1 MKFIYPAV
9 FHKQEDGSVH
19 AYFPDLA
26 CCEITAPDMEDAIE
40 KANEACYNWIDLELQ
55 EDEPKMPPV
64 SEPEDIPLK
73 EGDEVRNIS
82 VLMRFYDGWD
92 E

>member
-9 FHKQEDGSVH
+9 FSKQEDGAFH

-26 CCEITAPDMEDAIE
+26 CCEVTAQDMEDCIE
-40 KANEACYNWIDLELQ
+40 KANEAAYNWIELELS

-64 SEPEDIPLK
+64 SEASDLELK
-73 EGDEVRNIS
+73 PGEEVRNIS
-82 VLMRFYDGWD
+82 VMMRFYDGWD

>member
-9 FHKQEDGSVH
+9 FRKQPDGSVYG
-19 AYFPDLA
+19 YFPDLA
-26 CCEITAPDMEDAIE
+26 CCEVTAGDLEDCIE
-40 KANEACYNWIDLELQ
+40 KANDAAYNWIELELSEDEPDMPPVSDPADLELQ
-55 EDEPKMPPV
+55 
-64 SEPEDIPLK
+64 

-82 VLMRFYDGWD
+82 VMMRFFEGWD